1 MSRHSRTKMWRFAK
15 PWLPTV
21 GMLAVSVL
29 LGWGFLW
36 LVSLDPSSMLPA
48 LPLLLGIGAFA
59 GTVFFGIESVKETV
73 VVRMFYPSARSRV
86 KSEIKAL
93 RKDRARY
100 VRYAY
105 SERDDPSNSYLRH
118 IEKVDIKIGE
128 LTGKGYDKPDYSPT
142 SQSRG

>member
-21 GMLAVSVL
+21 GMLALSIL
-29 LGWGFLW
+29 LGCGVLW
-36 LVSLDPSSMLPA
+36 MASLDPSSMLPA
-48 LPLLLGIGAFA
+48 LPLLLGIGAFG
-59 GTVFFGIESVKETV
+59 GTVFFGIESAKETV

-93 RKDRARY
+93 RKERARY

-105 SERDDPSNSYLRH
+105 SERDDLRNSYLRN
-118 IEKVDIKIGE
+118 IEQVDIKIGE
-128 LTGKGYDKPDYSPT
+128 LTGKGYDEPDYSPV
-142 SQSRG
+142 SQSRS